1 MTIKTNRTK
10 LDQGFTLVETLF
22 YIAGVITL
30 LSIIVITLF
39 NTYDWYRT
47 SIVYPRVNQDGSLII
62 SRIGND
68 IRSGSALNPAQ
79 NVFNVS
85 NGAIGITG
93 LDASQNSV
101 SYYYFLQNGRIA
113 YQKNGGETEYLSP
126 ANVHVSKLQFNQLD
140 TPISTAVR
148 VVVDIGYKTKTG
160 TTTNTYSTLGIMRNS
175 YE

>member
-1 MTIKTNRTK
+1 MRINLHLKA
-10 LDQGFTLVETLF
+10 GFTLVETLF

-30 LSIIVITLF
+30 LAVIVIALS
-39 NTYDWYRT
+39 NTYDWYRLT
-47 SIVYPRVNQDGSLII
+47 VAYPRVNQDGTLIV

-68 IRSGSALNPAQ
+68 IRSGSALNTAQ
-79 NVFNVS
+79 NVFNVP

-93 LDASQNSV
+93 LDTSKNPV

-113 YQKNGGETEYLSP
+113 YQKNGGTTEYISP
-126 ANVHVSKLQFNQLD
+126 AYLYVSKLQFNEIT

-148 VVVDIGYKTKTG
+148 FVVQIDYKTQNG
-160 TTTNTYSTLGIMRNS
+160 TTTNTYGSLGIMRNS